1 MNMLRTS
8 TAVALLA
15 LIAAPAL
22 AAEVP
27 SDPVARCKGLTTISA
42 DSPLKDAQI
51 GSINAIG
58 DTGCKFTDVKVTE
71 PGKTDTVSIDEVTID
86 KVDFASIYDNKP
98 SNTMVAELKGVSIN
112 SPEAQAFLGPDAK
125 SFDVSIDYALDPA
138 TKMFTLSDFT
148 VSGDALGEIA
158 LTGAFD
164 GISTDSTTTAD
175 PSAMLATAQLRSIK
189 LHFENKGII
198 DKVIAFAT
206 AQGEDPKTAIEQGK
220 SQATMGMAML
230 SAFGV
235 PEAAVKS
242 LMAFAQDFPAPKG
255 PITISAE
262 PAAPVAL
269 AQFAAAKPGEP
280 QFTELVK
287 SLNVAVSY

>member
-1 MNMLRTS
+1 MNVFRAS
-8 TAVALLA
+8 TAAALVALFA
-15 LIAAPAL
+15 VPAFAAD
-22 AAEVP
+22 VP
-27 SDPVARCKGLTTISA
+27 SDPLERCKGLATASP

-51 GSINAIG
+51 GNIEAVG
-58 DTGCKFTDVKVTE
+58 DTGCKFTDMKISK
-71 PGKTDTVSIDEVTID
+71 PGDPTTVSIEEVTLD
-86 KVDFASIYDNKP
+86 KLDFASVYNGKP
-98 SNTMVAELKGVSIN
+98 SNTLVAEAKGITID
-112 SPEAQAFLGPDAK
+112 SPEAKAFLGDDAK
-125 SFDVSIDYALDPA
+125 SFDVSVDYALDPA

-148 VSGDALGEIA
+148 VSGDSLGEVA

-164 GISTDSTTTAD
+164 GISTDATTAAD
-175 PSAMLATAQLRSIK
+175 PSAMLATAALRSIK

-235 PEAAVKS
+235 PEPAVKS

-269 AQFAAAKPGEP
+269 AEFAAAKPGEP
-280 QFTELVK
+280 KFTELVK
-287 SLNVAVSY
+287 SLNVAVAY